1 MLHIPHKP
9 MKRSEKAIIPNCQPN
24 NSGNR
29 CALGSVPGRVATTM
43 RTIRLPM
50 FRLVRRAVII
60 RRMYSVPEN
69 ITMFS
74 AGAAA
79 IGAVYPM
86 IMAHTGGHGLPCP
99 LRTLTGV
106 PCPFCGLTTATVAL
120 AHGEWAAAAKTSPL
134 AYLVAILAVGT
145 APVLVARVFGLAPL
159 PRPASGV
166 SRRRVSKVMIVIVG
180 LSWLFQLHRYGFI

>member
-1 MLHIPHKP
+1 
-9 MKRSEKAIIPNCQPN
+9 
-24 NSGNR
+24 
-29 CALGSVPGRVATTM
+29 M
-43 RTIRLPM
+43 RTIRLLM

-120 AHGEWAAAAKTSPL
+120 AHGQWSTAAGTSPL
-134 AYLVAILAVGT
+134 GCLVALMAAGT
-145 APVLVARVFGLAPL
+145 VPVLAARAAGIAPP
-159 PRPASGV
+159 PRPV
-166 SRRRVSKVMIVIVG
+166 SDRTRRRITRAMYVIVG
-180 LSWLFQLHRYGFI
+180 LNWLFELHRYGFI